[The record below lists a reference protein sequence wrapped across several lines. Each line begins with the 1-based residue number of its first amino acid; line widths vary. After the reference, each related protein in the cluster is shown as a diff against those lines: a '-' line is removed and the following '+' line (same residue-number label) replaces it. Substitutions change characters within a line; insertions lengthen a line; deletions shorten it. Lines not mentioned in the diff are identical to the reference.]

1 MVMQPEWE
9 WLLSGMIAPYMRDHN
24 ICLKVA
30 FVNRKGGP
38 GKSSN
43 LVNLAGE
50 LALRGHNVGIVDTDS
65 QGGSHAARLLGLE
78 QEDGL
83 FHALIGIPD
92 GPEHFVLLPLQE
104 HVRQVPLDS
113 YLAPLALI
121 DDAGEIQAL
130 PFVTDETTEEVFLEQ
145 SDETAPRWRPGNIYV
160 LPAGQNTF
168 QIPWLLADETKFE
181 TLLNDMHDQY
191 QLSIIL
197 IDTGPSMNLF
207 DGVIYEAMDAF
218 VYVTELEAL
227 SLFALS
233 DVFSQVENASIRRQ
247 QRGRTPNRV
256 LGIIPNK
263 YRNLK
268 EHVENLIELRK
279 TFGDMVW
286 EPVRLLKTYPKMA
299 KYGQTIRAL
308 SSRTPEAREVVI
320 TAHHFEREAL
330 AWLEQSAKR

>member
-1 MVMQPEWE
+1 MQTDWT
-9 WLLSGMIAPYMRDHN
+9 WLTDGLIAPYMIDHN
-24 ICLKVA
+24 ICIRVA

-92 GPEHFVLLPLQE
+92 GGTPDDPHFLLLPLEE

-121 DDAGEIQAL
+121 NDSGEVVQAPDDAPPIQ
-130 PFVTDETTEEVFLEQ
+130 
-145 SDETAPRWRPGNIYV
+145 PGNIYA
-160 LPAGQNTF
+160 LPAGPNTF

-181 TLLNDMHDQY
+181 ALLQDMTEKY
-191 QLSIIL
+191 RLSVIL

-207 DGVIYEAMDAF
+207 DGVIYEAMNAF

-233 DVFSQVENASIRRQ
+233 DVFQQVENASLRRQ

-263 YRNLK
+263 FRSLK
-268 EHVENLIELRK
+268 EHTENLIELRK
-279 TFGDMVW
+279 TFGSMVW

-308 SSRTPEAREVVI
+308 STRTPEAREVVM
-320 TAHHFEREAL
+320 TAHQFEREVL
-330 AWLEQSAKR
+330 AWLEQSASR